1 VSRAIVGRGWGQGA
15 THSQSLHAL
24 FAHFPG
30 LYVATPASPADAKG
44 LLVSALQG
52 GNPVVI
58 LENRALYEVEGEV
71 PEAAV
76 PVPFG
81 QGRVVREGSDIT
93 IVAASLMVYEAL
105 RAADIL
111 EEQGISAEII
121 DPRSI
126 RPLDETIIVESIRKT
141 GHLVVADT
149 SWALCG
155 FAAEVAAV
163 AAEKA
168 FGALRAPVRRV
179 TPPDCP
185 APVSRPLEEAFHPSP
200 TTIARACVDVL
211 RSDVAVDRELSDVQ
225 AAFVGPY

>member
-1 VSRAIVGRGWGQGA
+1 
-15 THSQSLHAL
+15 
-24 FAHFPG
+24 
-30 LYVATPASPADAKG
+30 
-44 LLVSALQG
+44 
-52 GNPVVI
+52 
-58 LENRALYEVEGEV
+58 
-71 PEAAV
+71 
-76 PVPFG
+76 
-81 QGRVVREGSDIT
+81 
-93 IVAASLMVYEAL
+93 MVYEAL

-149 SWALCG
+149 SWALCC